1 MRNYVWHD
9 TVWQQL
15 WQQPERLPHALLL
28 HGPEGTGKRQF
39 ARAVAARVLCQSP
52 ATDGYACG
60 HCASCHWLE
69 QDSHPDFFLLSP
81 DSGEEAEAEG
91 DKPQKRKSAWI
102 TVEQV
107 RGLVD
112 LTALSKH
119 QGGWR
124 VVIVEPAEQ
133 LNLNA
138 ANALLKTLEEPS
150 ERTLFLLVSSRL
162 NRVMPTIRS
171 RCLKLALPAPDLPQA
186 ESWLREQ
193 GVAQSAALLHEAGG
207 APLLALDLA
216 EPAYREQAD
225 WLLQSLVQGP
235 QMDALLVAEKL
246 QDMPIATCVDIV
258 QKWLFDLLQT
268 RLVKAGRFYP
278 GYANNLQALVKSVNL
293 NKLTALMET
302 AQRIRR
308 SAYHPLNAR
317 LVQEELLL
325 GYQALFQGHR

>member
-9 TVWQQL
+9 PVWQQL
-15 WQQPERLPHALLL
+15 WQQSERLPHALLL
-28 HGPEGTGKRQF
+28 HGPAGTGKRHF
-39 ARAVAARVLCQSP
+39 ALAVAARILCQNP
-52 ATDGYACG
+52 AADGYACG
-60 HCASCHWLE
+60 QCASCHWLE
-69 QDSHPDFFLLSP
+69 QETHPDFFILSP
-81 DSGEEAEAEG
+81 DSGDDEAADS

-107 RGLVD
+107 RDLVE

-171 RCLKLALPAPDLPQA
+171 RCLKLALPAPVPAQA
-186 ESWLREQ
+186 EAWLSEQ
-193 GVAQSAALLHEAGG
+193 GLSHAAALLHEAGG
-207 APLLALDLA
+207 APLLALELA
-216 EPAYREQAD
+216 EPGYREQAD
-225 WLLQSLVQGP
+225 WLLQALGKGP
-235 QMDALLVAEKL
+235 AMDALQVAEKL
-246 QDMPIATCVDIV
+246 QDMPIVTCVDIV
-258 QKWLFDLLQT
+258 QKWLFDLL
-268 RLVKAGRFYP
+268 RMSLVKAGHFYP
-278 GYANNLQALVKSVNL
+278 DYANNLQALVKSVNL
-293 NKLTALMET
+293 SRLTALLDT

-308 SAYHPLNAR
+308 AAYHPLNAR

-325 GYQALFQGHR
+325 GYQALFQGDR